1 MKDLLVF
8 VYGSLKRGNRLSM
21 DRINGAEFVGKA
33 MTTKPIYNM
42 TDLGAFP
49 AVYPDL
55 QGYIINGEVFKVT
68 SEVLKTLDTIEGYP
82 DFYTRTLISTSLGM
96 AWMYVIED
104 IELYSYTTRSTIVNV
119 NNTLTWYP
127 KYVDTLVE

>member
-8 VYGSLKRGNRLSM
+8 VYGTLKRGNRLSLNLV
-21 DRINGAEFVGKA
+21 DGAEFVGKA
-33 MTTKPIYNM
+33 MTTEPVYNM

-55 QGYIINGEVFKVT
+55 QGYNIKGEVFKVT
-68 SEVLKTLDTIEGYP
+68 PAVLETLDMIEGYP
-82 DFYTRTLISTSLGM
+82 DFYTRTLISTSLGE

-104 IELYSYTTRSTIVNV
+104 IDIYSHNTKSTIVNV
-119 NNTLTWYP
+119 NDTLTWYP